1 MVSASVSGLN
11 TTSKLLWPHCAC
23 PKNSLLGLVS
33 SQYKVGRPQRVD
45 LTSCRETS
53 RAEFRTLV
61 AVSLLYSPSLP
72 PTFCLFLFLGK
83 SSWFLSFSFVQLLD
97 HQVRINWMQIGKN
110 FPMRNISVRQLCSK
124 RRQLKLRRREMKSGS
139 KKMFTFRVFRSQ
151 NNFYER

>member
-1 MVSASVSGLN
+1 MHTTVN

-23 PKNSLLGLVS
+23 PRNSLLGLVS

-61 AVSLLYSPSLP
+61 AVSLLCILSLP

-110 FPMRNISVRQLCSK
+110 FPMRNISVRQLCSERR

-139 KKMFTFRVFRSQ
+139 ENMFTFGVFRSQ